1 MGLPCFAHAVSMAH
15 SCSIVAFLSGLAS
28 SARLTDCR
36 EELQLY
42 VKASKTWA
50 SLTDVIELPCRT
62 KCLILQANWPLMSAR
77 MAANLLFSPKVT
89 FLRKSEFAFI

>member
-1 MGLPCFAHAVSMAH
+1 MAQAVNMAH

-28 SARLTDCR
+28 SARLTDCSDV
-36 EELQLY
+36 LQLY
-42 VKASKTWA
+42 DKASKTCV

-62 KCLILQANWPLMSAR
+62 KCLILQASWPSISAR
-77 MAANLLFSPKVT
+77 MAANLLLSPKVT